1 MHIFKDFERQP
12 ITYFSIDFFYK
23 IGFKGKYRY
32 SVSNEIVITKRK
44 SNVQHIYPRFWMGGG
59 RGEGC
64 ACGYVCLSIR
74 SRNSKTIAPIDLI
87 FLHKKEYTCGSVL
100 V

>member
-59 RGEGC
+59 GGGARVVHVGMFV
-64 ACGYVCLSIR
+64 YLSAR
-74 SRNSKTIAPIDLI
+74 VTQKLLLRLT
-87 FLHKKEYTCGSVL
+87 
-100 V
+100 